1 MDMPSNKKTK
11 MKAQTESKEQEYV
24 TVAVLD
30 DIQQANEYKRL
41 LDINDIPATVVE
53 EFDADNAQSIA
64 VMVPEE
70 YIDEA
75 HVVIESQ
82 DAYDDFYDMALED
95 DMDDFDDGLLD
106 EDF

>member
-1 MDMPSNKKTK
+1 MDMPSDKKARPKVEAKTP
-11 MKAQTESKEQEYV
+11 EYV
-24 TVAVLD
+24 VVAVVD
-30 DIQQANEYKRL
+30 DIQQANEYRRL
-41 LDINDIPATVVE
+41 LDINDIPATVKE
-53 EFDADNAQSIA
+53 DFDADSTKGVA

-82 DAYDDFYDMALED
+82 DAYDDFYDMALDE
-95 DMDDFDDGLLD
+95 DMDVFDDGLLD